1 MIIPIGDLIYQGV
14 QELFIYFYVTIKFLL
29 TPSSSGNKG
38 DILTN
43 VFLLLN
49 RYFGKIGVYL
59 FLGGLFLCFFVSA
72 IRKIW
77 RSNHDD

>member
-1 MIIPIGDLIYQGV
+1 MSKKYDYSHWGFDLLGCIGIIYLFLCNYQ
-14 QELFIYFYVTIKFLL
+14 ILL

-59 FLGGLFLCFFVSA
+59 FLGGLFLCFFCKCYS
-72 IRKIW
+72 
-77 RSNHDD
+77 